1 MPPFA
6 ICHWDTFDGNTFV
19 VAEALTLEEAVRKVE
34 EMYKGRIRSSGADKV
49 DIVDMNG
56 DVARSFKVG

>member
-1 MPPFA
+1 M
-6 ICHWDTFDGNTFV
+6 